1 MAEDELKDKKKK
13 IKILENNLL
22 KLLIPKDVN
31 DKKNYVNLELD
42 SFSFCSKNTA
52 YVKEFIKIE
61 LYKICIKS
69 YIINS
74 QDLLQNL
81 YL

>member
-1 MAEDELKDKKKK
+1 MEFIA
-13 IKILENNLL
+13 
-22 KLLIPKDVN
+22 LI
-31 DKKNYVNLELD
+31 
-42 SFSFCSKNTA
+42 
-52 YVKEFIKIE
+52 KEFIKIE

-69 YIINS
+69 YINNS